1 MKSFGIGLALL
12 VAGFALW
19 LGCSIAGGT
28 FEGISEAL
36 DVEPPSILPL
46 LRAGMYGGAI
56 IGFVGPLYFWLIAPL
71 IRFSRRRKGTR

>member
-28 FEGISEAL
+28 FEGISEAIE
-36 DVEPPSILPL
+36 VEPPAILPV

-56 IGFVGPLYFWLIAPL
+56 IGFVGPLYFWIIGPV
-71 IRFSRRRKGTR
+71 IRLVRRRK

>member
-28 FEGISEAL
+28 FEGVSEAL
-36 DVEPPSILPL
+36 EVEPPSVMPL
-46 LRAGMYGGAI
+46 LKFGMYGGAI
-56 IGFVGPLYFWLIAPL
+56 IGFFGPLYFWLIAPVVKL
-71 IRFSRRRKGTR
+71 LRRSRASH